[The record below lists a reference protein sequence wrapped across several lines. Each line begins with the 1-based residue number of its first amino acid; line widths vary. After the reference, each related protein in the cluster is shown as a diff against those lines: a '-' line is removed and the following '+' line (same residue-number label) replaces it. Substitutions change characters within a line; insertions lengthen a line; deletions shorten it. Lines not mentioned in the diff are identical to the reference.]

1 MNRKLLSL
9 ILASFGTTA
18 FAAGHAEDKAP
29 KLKPG
34 LYAIFNTSEGMFQA
48 ILYEKDVP
56 IAVRTFVG
64 LAQGTQP
71 WLDPNTKKAV
81 RRPLYDNITF
91 HRVLPEIM
99 IQSGDPT
106 GLGTHNCGIRIRDEF
121 LPGIQFSTSGKLAM
135 ANTGQE
141 NSGGCQFFVTSEP
154 MPQWNG
160 KYTIFGQVVSG
171 QNVVDKI
178 NKQPVKNERPVH
190 PAALVSVS
198 IIRISSNQNPEKP
211 AKR

>member
-1 MNRKLLSL
+1 MNRKLLIA
-9 ILASFGTTA
+9 ILASFSSTL
-18 FAAGHAEDKAP
+18 FAADKPP
-29 KLKPG
+29 KLKAG
-34 LYAIFNTSEGMFQA
+34 LYAIFNTSEGAFQA

-56 IAVRTFVG
+56 VTVRTFVG

-71 WLDPNTKKAV
+71 WLDPKTRTAV
-81 RRPLYDNITF
+81 RRPLYENLMF

-106 GLGTHNCGIRIRDEF
+106 GTGKHDCGVHIRDEF
-121 LPGIQFSTSGKLAM
+121 LPGLQFSSAGKLAM

-154 MPQWNG
+154 MPQWNE

-178 NKQPVKNERPVH
+178 NKEPVKDDRPVH
-190 PAALVSVS
+190 PATLISVS
-198 IIRISSNQNPEKP
+198 IVRITPSAGSEKAP
-211 AKR
+211 KR